1 MFNEKYSFN
10 LSKCSQNLFLF
21 SILSRLVIVGNFTLN
36 SNFNTI
42 MSLFNYDKWNFFFKY
57 TTNLDF
63 QSVLQE
69 IKAIDIR
76 FTKHIII
83 ISPRNLASEIPLI
96 DSSSLNHTYSL
107 PQSSFEINLNV
118 IWVNNPV
125 FLSFHNFQFA
135 QLTR

>member
-1 MFNEKYSFN
+1 MK
-10 LSKCSQNLFLF
+10 L
-21 SILSRLVIVGNFTLN
+21 
-36 SNFNTI
+36 
-42 MSLFNYDKWNFFFKY
+42 FFKY

-118 IWVNNPV
+118 I
-125 FLSFHNFQFA
+125 
-135 QLTR
+135 